1 MPASARFWL
10 VRHRLFDGGLWR
22 QVRQTISDYGTEGRA
37 QITLCEQNAVWQ
49 NAGMKILTVLG
60 VLGACVVVSA
70 CTDSKRAT
78 METKFTDQPAEIT
91 CWSFGTEIFNGKSTG
106 RVNRDGGGA
115 VFVDAANGR
124 LTAVDGECRIV
135 YLPKAD

>member
-1 MPASARFWL
+1 MKKMTVF
-10 VRHRLFDGGLWR
+10 
-22 QVRQTISDYGTEGRA
+22 
-37 QITLCEQNAVWQ
+37 AV
-49 NAGMKILTVLG
+49 LSTCVL
-60 VLGACVVVSA
+60 VSA
-70 CTDSKRAT
+70 CTDSKRAS
-78 METKFTDQPAEIT
+78 METKFKDQPAEIT

>member
-1 MPASARFWL
+1 M
-10 VRHRLFDGGLWR
+10 
-22 QVRQTISDYGTEGRA
+22 
-37 QITLCEQNAVWQ
+37 
-49 NAGMKILTVLG
+49 TVLA
-60 VLGACVVVSA
+60 VLGLCVLASA

-78 METKFTDQPAEIT
+78 MGSKFSDQPADIT
-91 CWSFGTEIFNGKSTG
+91 CWTYGTEVFNGRSTG

-124 LTAVDGECRIV
+124 LTAVDGDCRIV

>member
-1 MPASARFWL
+1 LHYGIKAR
-10 VRHRLFDGGLWR
+10 
-22 QVRQTISDYGTEGRA
+22 T
-37 QITLCEQNAVWQ
+37 QITLCEQNVVWQ
-49 NAGMKILTVLG
+49 NTGMKILTVLA

>member
-1 MPASARFWL
+1 
-10 VRHRLFDGGLWR
+10 
-22 QVRQTISDYGTEGRA
+22 
-37 QITLCEQNAVWQ
+37 
-49 NAGMKILTVLG
+49 MKKLTVLA
-60 VLGACVVVSA
+60 VLGTCVLVSA
-70 CTDSKRAT
+70 CTDSKRAS
-78 METKFTDQPAEIT
+78 METKFKDQPAEIT

-124 LTAVDGECRIV
+124 LTAINGECRIV